1 MCGVLRASKVVR
13 TAVRADEIVQTECN
27 KGLWLNRVRFVLLL
41 LSCALTTLSNKFGP
55 EVAKCAVQCYF
66 YVIFSFS
73 QPQMLH
79 NKPYIA
85 IYWIFLRIFARIFRG
100 RRILRYLAVNDAD
113 DVRKGGVGQVSRK
126 MRGRRGSREEAK

>member
-1 MCGVLRASKVVR
+1 MRGVLRASKVVR
-13 TAVRADEIVQTECN
+13 TAVRADDAVQTECN

-79 NKPYIA
+79 NKPLHSDLLDFFAYICA
-85 IYWIFLRIFARIFRG
+85 HFQGPNFIQL
-100 RRILRYLAVNDAD
+100 
-113 DVRKGGVGQVSRK
+113 SRC
-126 MRGRRGSREEAK
+126 E

>member
-13 TAVRADEIVQTECN
+13 TAVRADEIVQAECN

-55 EVAKCAVQCYF
+55 EDAKCAVQCYF

-73 QPQMLH
+73 QPQMLN
-79 NKPYIA
+79 NKPLHSDLLDFFAYICA
-85 IYWIFLRIFARIFRG
+85 HFQGPKNSSL
-100 RRILRYLAVNDAD
+100 
-113 DVRKGGVGQVSRK
+113 SCC
-126 MRGRRGSREEAK
+126 E